1 MQLVAQR
8 QCKAFCSAYTEAGGE
23 QTLNIAAYSGVDDQ
37 SMWMPPQVTRICMSA
52 FAHWLI
58 SGHENIKIYV
68 LFMSYSPLSVDISR
82 RLPTV

>member
-58 SGHENIKIYV
+58 LDLGGLYRQRFHWR
-68 LFMSYSPLSVDISR
+68 R
-82 RLPTV
+82 RLCNQ